1 MRLLNGARARQRR
14 LLSKLVRRP
23 AVVERVLGPGPD
35 DDLDL
40 LGEQPK
46 SLPRIE
52 ERKPVLDVLT
62 LVPAGAHAHVDAS
75 SGDVVDGDRHPG
87 EHARMPERRR
97 RDERAESNPLRDR
110 SQPGERRPRVER
122 ACLRANDRRVV
133 IGAKESLETVVFDEP
148 SETHPV
154 LPGDALLPLDHQA
167 CDRTDRRAVQARSQP
182 RVHAPRSP
190 GAPGNQLEPRQRRA
204 QWAWRAGQAPV

>member
-1 MRLLNGARARQRR
+1 VLTSSAKRAASAAKRGLDGAAEDERWMRLLNGARARQRR

-97 RDERAESNPLRDR
+97 RDERAESSAP
-110 SQPGERRPRVER
+110 
-122 ACLRANDRRVV
+122 ACGRM
-133 IGAKESLETVVFDEP
+133 I
-148 SETHPV
+148 
-154 LPGDALLPLDHQA
+154 
-167 CDRTDRRAVQARSQP
+167 AV
-182 RVHAPRSP
+182 
-190 GAPGNQLEPRQRRA
+190 
-204 QWAWRAGQAPV
+204 

>member
-1 MRLLNGARARQRR
+1 MIEALLPLPELVVRGAERVDLVGEASGKRGEAGLDGAAEDERWMRLLNGARQRR

-75 SGDVVDGDRHPG
+75 SGGG
-87 EHARMPERRR
+87 RR
-97 RDERAESNPLRDR
+97 
-110 SQPGERRPRVER
+110 
-122 ACLRANDRRVV
+122 
-133 IGAKESLETVVFDEP
+133 
-148 SETHPV
+148 
-154 LPGDALLPLDHQA
+154 
-167 CDRTDRRAVQARSQP
+167 
-182 RVHAPRSP
+182 
-190 GAPGNQLEPRQRRA
+190 
-204 QWAWRAGQAPV
+204 